1 MHDRQA
7 LYHLDTLKSASF
19 LFYSISQAIINSGWR
34 SYRSTLDKKMAKGH
48 FRGAWGMSNFVVTF
62 FGKFNLTEESSFH
75 DLKHPIF

>member
-1 MHDRQA
+1 
-7 LYHLDTLKSASF
+7 
-19 LFYSISQAIINSGWR
+19 
-34 SYRSTLDKKMAKGH
+34 LDKKMAKGH